1 MGGFYGNITNTSKT
15 QFQFDKIYPNRY
27 EMERQKSTD
36 GIYAGRY
43 ILVEYDNKYQADDFY
58 RVWIFNDKLYNTNE
72 KNDSYLIRLSKTEGR
87 ENNKLSSVTAGTIVF
102 TADDK
107 ISSSSGYQYSNVKYY
122 QITNEIT
129 ADGLAHAKEIVKVDE
144 GPNYTVNYNID
155 VSHYGAGRGYDSTVW
170 QKAYID
176 GYEKYIMIAE
186 LNSVVPTFD
195 VSADAPTMDPLVPHF
210 DTQSTD
216 IYYKLHWQPSWGFR
230 VAEGETDNR
239 KTESEDVDVGN
250 YPSDIDVSY
259 NKNSYDASTGKN
271 ITTKISY
278 PGAIFFNKAG
288 FDETFHN
295 EYNGEFKNTNEI
307 SIKPTGL
314 SGNKYNTHDG
324 SLNVEKAPDIQEIKV
339 LLPALGN
346 ILCNV
351 WDKVYGY
358 DSNNDNK
365 RYRDTQW
372 KDAKTG
378 KKFEGEIVPQP
389 GNLGEEALGYM
400 TRNPETVAGCI
411 NLVHDLLGMILV
423 NGDVSLNEIT
433 YNTKRIYYR
442 NGGYYRIYKY
452 PLYEKVNT
460 SSATDLNPSDFNS
473 DQEYNT
479 AFEAAV
485 NNILEAY
492 PNEDWYLVISED
504 DDNWQVKRF
513 NKKALTNESLNGK
526 ALAHIKRS
534 ADDSIQYGYKWQEI
548 RGFANDLST
557 VNGLILELRNLI
569 ESDDSETRN
578 RETIQ
583 GTINALNDIINLF
596 EDLIPGEFLICD
608 VNGHVNSA
616 NWTTEQ
622 DFEYTNIGNTS
633 KSSQNP
639 VRNENQWIKVDLDEN
654 NKLIS
659 ITHQTHSQEDTT
671 TNLDVNADGALTN
684 NIDLYTP
691 IVDNMGHIVGKNTQT
706 VTLPFGFKFIQPNTD
721 GSGNVKDATSN
732 IDIIKANT
740 CHDTLE
746 VRNSNKW
753 LKVSADA
760 DHKVLYIGH
769 EVNTFS
775 DGEANKYYGL
785 EQNESVTSLDEDNT
799 FEVPCLKF
807 DEAGHVTGA
816 RTHTVI
822 LPDNFTSIEVTTST
836 QQNILGTSNSDTIE
850 ANTMADTLIFAEGDH
865 WINLAADK
873 NDDKITIY
881 HAAPGDQTGTTQE
894 GDETPNFGAAI
905 QIPEVKYDRTGHITS
920 VSTHTVKIPSP
931 SLIAN
936 TSGNVIT
943 GMELVSEEGK
953 FALIGSDVGTL
964 KLIGYSKGTT
974 NEAVADTDSINQ
986 AFGKLQAHIEN
997 TDANLNTEVAARE
1010 TAINT
1015 EITNRNSAITEA
1027 IEALDVGGDTLTAD
1041 KTIKSWNEVDGKI
1054 SITPQPIMIA
1064 NINIADD
1071 AAIDMS
1077 KINGLTDALAKKQPV
1092 GNYEIAGAAA
1102 TIKTELLGGADTTV
1116 TIKALLDKITDL
1128 ENRINKLENPGI

>member
-87 ENNKLSSVTAGTIVF
+87 ENNKLSNVTAGTIVF

-155 VSHYGAGRGYDSTVW
+155 VSRYGAGRGYDSTVW

-250 YPSDIDVSY
+250 YPSDINVSY

-271 ITTKISY
+271 TTTKISY

-423 NGDVSLNEIT
+423 NGDVPLNEIT

-534 ADDSIQYGYKWQEI
+534 ANNTIQYGYKWQEI

-557 VNGLILELRNLI
+557 VNSLILELRNLI
-569 ESDDSETRN
+569 ESDDFETRN
-578 RETIQ
+578 RETVQ
-583 GTINALNDIINLF
+583 GTINTLNDIINLF

-608 VNGHVNSA
+608 VNGRVNSA

-633 KSSQNP
+633 ESSQNP
-639 VRNENQWIKVDLDEN
+639 VRNENQWIKVDLDES

-659 ITHQTHSQEDTT
+659 ITHQVHSQKDTT

-732 IDIIKANT
+732 IDIIKANS

-816 RTHTVI
+816 RTHTVV

-905 QIPEVKYDRTGHITS
+905 QIPEVKYDRTGHITGID
-920 VSTHTVKIPSP
+920 THTATIPLP
-931 SLIAN
+931 SLNDVAADGAIVLTGLSMEDRTGAITQTNAN
-936 TSGNVIT
+936 
-943 GMELVSEEGK
+943 
-953 FALIGSDVGTL
+953 VGTL
-964 KLIGYSKGTT
+964 NLTGYSKGT
-974 NEAVADTDSINQ
+974 NEAVVATDSINQ

-997 TDANLNTEVAARE
+997 TDTNLS
-1010 TAINT
+1010 T
-1015 EITNRNSAITEA
+1015 EITNRKQAIIEA
-1027 IEALDVGGDTLTAD
+1027 IEALDVSENTFTAGQ
-1041 KTIKSWNEVDGKI
+1041 TISSWNEKDGKI
-1054 SITPQPIMIA
+1054 SITPQPIMIVNA
-1064 NINIADD
+1064 NVADD

-1077 KINGLTDALAKKQPV
+1077 KINGLTDALAEKQPI
-1092 GNYEIAGAAA
+1092 GNYENAGAAA
-1102 TIKTELLGGADTTV
+1102 TIKTELLGGADATV
-1116 TIKALLDKITDL
+1116 TIKVLLDKITDL